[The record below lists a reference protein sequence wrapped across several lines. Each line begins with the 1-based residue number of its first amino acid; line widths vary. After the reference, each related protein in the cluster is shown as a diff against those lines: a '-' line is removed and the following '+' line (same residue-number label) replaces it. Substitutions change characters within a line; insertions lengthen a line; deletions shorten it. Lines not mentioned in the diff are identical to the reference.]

1 MHESF
6 IKNAFSELI
15 SPHGH
20 FHIFRFKGLSLR
32 RIYFSAAQDSQ
43 SFFNAGNQSVF
54 FCPLSFNFLPLFFEG
69 RQIWGFHFAMRNVCI
84 GPQSIY
90 IRTVRT
96 LQNWFKL
103 VYGPFGQSNMHHT
116 LDLCPNQAARKE
128 SNVPKLKSSSG
139 LTVFS
144 IYCIRT
150 RGRRGFFLLSLIRNK
165 FLFYFACIFQIVCD
179 PMG

>member
-1 MHESF
+1 MKVLVRILDFTSWSF
-6 IKNAFSELI
+6 SYVQVQRSQSK
-15 SPHGH
+15 
-20 FHIFRFKGLSLR
+20 KGTG
-32 RIYFSAAQDSQ
+32 YFSAAQDSQ
-43 SFFNAGNQSVF
+43 SFFNAGNQSF

-128 SNVPKLKSSSG
+128 SNVPKLE
-139 LTVFS
+139 
-144 IYCIRT
+144 
-150 RGRRGFFLLSLIRNK
+150 
-165 FLFYFACIFQIVCD
+165 
-179 PMG
+179 